1 MSEFIFTDTLHSV
14 CKHKKFVVTLPKTEP
29 KKCPAS
35 TFVLYGEKNLIYPYG
50 IRPFLSFAPGTEV
63 VVATIKSIFAL
74 KKLLDYYYFR
84 FHYADAAASR
94 FINISKKRYC
104 LK

>member
-1 MSEFIFTDTLHSV
+1 VYASTKNSLNFA
-14 CKHKKFVVTLPKTEP
+14 KY

-50 IRPFLSFAPGTEV
+50 IWPFLSFAPGTEV

-74 KKLLDYYYFR
+74 KKTTGVLLF
-84 FHYADAAASR
+84 
-94 FINISKKRYC
+94 
-104 LK
+104 